1 MLSHSGREIYEVLRP
16 TGEAARKTVQAADR
30 LDTLNGKTVCEVWNA
45 GYRGERTFPK
55 LRELL
60 QKRYPG
66 VKIVPYTE
74 FPLARHYNIDEVLA
88 DLPQLLREKG
98 CDAVI
103 SGNGG

>member
-1 MLSHSGREIYEVLRP
+1 MSHSGREIYEVLRP
-16 TGEAARKTVQAADR
+16 IGEAASDIIKAAPR

-55 LRELL
+55 MRELL
-60 QKRYPG
+60 QKRYPA

-74 FPLARHYNIDEVLA
+74 FPLARHYNIDEVLK
-88 DLPQLLREKG
+88 DLPRLLNQKG
-98 CDAVI
+98 CDALI